1 MNTDDDFKMA
11 FQTGATGVMTDYP
24 SRLKNYLET
33 RPQDV
38 TSLYTVSN
46 SEQTDSTYYFPSD
59 KSS

>member
-24 SRLKNYLET
+24 SRLKTYLEM

-46 SEQTDSTYYFPSD
+46 SEQSDSTLYFQSD